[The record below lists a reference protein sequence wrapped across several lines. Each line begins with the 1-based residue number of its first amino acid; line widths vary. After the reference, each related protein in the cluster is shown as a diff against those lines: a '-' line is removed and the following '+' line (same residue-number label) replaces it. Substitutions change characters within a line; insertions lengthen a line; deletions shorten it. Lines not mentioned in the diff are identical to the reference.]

1 MPVPPMKK
9 EKTQDASDMPQEVAI
24 GGRIKKQRSRADISS
39 EKAAQLLSQLSESH
53 MAAVLQADQQ
63 ASRTVEEYADS
74 GLRTIDINN
83 NDLNAFPP
91 VGFALPIFELEES
104 PSAWRSPTFVP
115 EGGRT

>member
-1 MPVPPMKK
+1 MKK

-24 GGRIKKQRSRADISS
+24 GGRIKKQISRAGIAS
-39 EKAAQLLSQLSESH
+39 EKATNAQPVVQSH
-53 MAAVLQADQQ
+53 MAAALQADQQ
-63 ASRTVEEYADS
+63 ASRTAEEYADS